1 MRRSRKANFQTELP
15 QELTGSPLPGEPV
28 FIAVGKL
35 CRPHGFKGEI
45 LMDVMTDFPER
56 LRVGKKV
63 FIGPLHTALR
73 IASVRS
79 TNQGLLLSFEGFDSD
94 SDVGQHRNQIV
105 YVTTADLPKLPDGE
119 YYHHQLI
126 GLRVQTESGDA
137 IGVLSEI
144 IVTGANDVYVVKNQ
158 DGKEELLPAVKNII
172 LSVDLSQ
179 GVMVVHPPEWGG

>member
-1 MRRSRKANFQTELP
+1 MRHSRKANFQTEQP

-35 CRPHGFKGEI
+35 GRPHGYKGETI
-45 LMDVMTDFPER
+45 LIIMTDFPER
-56 LRVGKKV
+56 LHVGKKV
-63 FIGPLHTALR
+63 YIGPAHIAVR
-73 IASVRS
+73 IASVRPN
-79 TNQGLLLSFEGFDSD
+79 NQSLIISFEGMDSD
-94 SDVGQHRNQIV
+94 EEVGQYRNQIV

-126 GLRVQTESGDA
+126 GLMVKDESGET
-137 IGVLSEI
+137 IGKLSEI
-144 IVTGANDVYVVKNQ
+144 IETGANDVYIVKSS
-158 DGKEELLPAVKNII
+158 DGKEVLFPALKNIV